1 MAVINI
7 VVEYNAARATD
18 ADAKVVYCGYDF
30 GKAKDLVAEVGEKAP
45 RRELYRGGMPYLFR
59 IFRPAQSTQAATIE
73 SAPETPEA
81 EEPKE
86 VKKAKK

>member
-59 IFRPAQSTQAATIE
+59 IFRPAQAEPATVE
-73 SAPETPEA
+73 PEAPVA

-86 VKKAKK
+86 VKKGKK

>member
-30 GKAKDLVAEVGEKAP
+30 GKAKDLVSEVGEKAP

-59 IFRPAQSTQAATIE
+59 IFRPATNAIP
-73 SAPETPEA
+73 SAPVETEAPEA

-86 VKKAKK
+86 VKKGKK

>member
-59 IFRPAQSTQAATIE
+59 IFRPAQAA
-73 SAPETPEA
+73 APAPVASEAQEA

-86 VKKAKK
+86 VKKGKK

>member
-59 IFRPAQSTQAATIE
+59 IFRPTQAA
-73 SAPETPEA
+73 APAPVEPEA
-81 EEPKE
+81 QTAEESKE